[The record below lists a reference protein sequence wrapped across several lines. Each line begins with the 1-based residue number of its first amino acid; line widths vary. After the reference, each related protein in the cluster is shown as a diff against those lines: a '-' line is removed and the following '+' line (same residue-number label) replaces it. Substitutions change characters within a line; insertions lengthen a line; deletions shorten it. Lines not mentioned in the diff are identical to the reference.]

1 MPADTPKLISLR
13 ITANPSSTIWQIPL
27 AGSRLSVLLVGW
39 ILDELPTDAV
49 VPSGVAQIL
58 TQSLL
63 QLAAAAY
70 LHSPLT
76 AVKPDQWS
84 RVGNSWTTVLTRPG
98 FAAIGEPREIPLV
111 STTDPDAARSLFSAE
126 EFDWSQQKQVVLLTD
141 REQQPPALTFAV
153 VRDCFLRKNLEQRLA
168 AGEPRLLGLLFPA
181 VDGDFAAIV
190 AGNAAFIERVAQ
202 QLREVS
208 DAAGVPCSE
217 VSEDQFQ
224 RTKWV
229 AR

>member
-1 MPADTPKLISLR
+1 M
-13 ITANPSSTIWQIPL
+13 WQIPL
-27 AGSRLSVLLVGW
+27 AGRRLAVLLVGW

-63 QLAAAAY
+63 PLAAAAY

-84 RVGNSWTTVLTRPG
+84 RVGNSWTTVLTRPS
-98 FAAIGEPREIPLV
+98 FVAIGEPREIPLV
-111 STTDPDAARSLFSAE
+111 STTDSDAARSLFSAG

-153 VRDCFLRKNLEQRLA
+153 VRDCFMRENLEQQLD
-168 AGEPRLLGLLFPA
+168 AGEPRLLGLLYPG
-181 VDGDFAAIV
+181 VDGDFAAIIGSDAV
-190 AGNAAFIERVAQ
+190 FIERVVQ
-202 QLREVS
+202 QLREVC
-208 DAAGVPCSE
+208 DAAGVPCAE
-217 VSEDQFQ
+217 VSEDEFQ
-224 RTKWV
+224 HTQWV